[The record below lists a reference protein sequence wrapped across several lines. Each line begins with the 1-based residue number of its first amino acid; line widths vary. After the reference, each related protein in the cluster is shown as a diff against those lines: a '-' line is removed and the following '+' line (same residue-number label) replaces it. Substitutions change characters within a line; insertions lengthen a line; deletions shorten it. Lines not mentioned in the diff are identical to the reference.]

1 MLSLVIFIVGL
12 EVVCR
17 YIFNSPLYW
26 SNEVSLVVHIYAICF
41 GYVAI
46 YSSKRDIYMTFI
58 YDKLSKSSKK
68 INDIFAELVS
78 LVFLSCFL
86 FISLKLLWL
95 QWDYI
100 VGGMGIPYYIYY
112 GPIALTAAL
121 LLPCVLND
129 LINAIRSFSE
139 TNDQRE

>member
-1 MLSLVIFIVGL
+1 
-12 EVVCR
+12 
-17 YIFNSPLYW
+17 
-26 SNEVSLVVHIYAICF
+26 
-41 GYVAI
+41 
-46 YSSKRDIYMTFI
+46 MTFI

-68 INDIFAELVS
+68 INDIFAELIS
-78 LVFLSCFL
+78 LVFLSFLL